1 MRRSLLLALPLILP
15 FMANDAQAAAAVTTA
30 YQFAETTPL
39 ATGNWVRIST
49 GESGVYEITYAE
61 LRTMGFSD
69 PSKVAVYGL
78 SGAVGEMNFLDIK
91 GNRIID
97 DVIRPVRI
105 MHTNDKIL
113 FYAEGPERLDFT
125 MTGSGM
131 ARRGIHSRVSKS
143 IYSDSACY
151 FLTDSHQAEFVPES
165 EVEDKTK
172 AITAPL
178 GYAVVY
184 HEEDLKQGFFNCGRI
199 FWGEE
204 IKVGKPVA
212 FNINVPYA
220 VSDSPCATNCDVA
233 VWSNQTGNLTIK
245 LNAAERS
252 YTLSRTEAQIF
263 NWDNVLYTS
272 KLTVNSNHEGKATLS
287 FKATGNYDEN
297 TPLPLIT
304 GL

>member
-113 FYAEGPERLDFT
+113 FYAEGPERLDFR
-125 MTGSGM
+125 MTGSGTS
-131 ARRGIHSRVSKS
+131 RRE
-143 IYSDSACY
+143 YTAACPKAS
-151 FLTDSHQAEFVPES
+151 TVTVPVTS
-165 EVEDKTK
+165 LL
-172 AITAPL
+172 IL
-178 GYAVVY
+178 IRQSLY
-184 HEEDLKQGFFNCGRI
+184 LNQRLRI
-199 FWGEE
+199 
-204 IKVGKPVA
+204 KPK
-212 FNINVPYA
+212 P
-220 VSDSPCATNCDVA
+220 
-233 VWSNQTGNLTIK
+233 
-245 LNAAERS
+245 
-252 YTLSRTEAQIF
+252 
-263 NWDNVLYTS
+263 
-272 KLTVNSNHEGKATLS
+272 
-287 FKATGNYDEN
+287 
-297 TPLPLIT
+297 
-304 GL
+304 